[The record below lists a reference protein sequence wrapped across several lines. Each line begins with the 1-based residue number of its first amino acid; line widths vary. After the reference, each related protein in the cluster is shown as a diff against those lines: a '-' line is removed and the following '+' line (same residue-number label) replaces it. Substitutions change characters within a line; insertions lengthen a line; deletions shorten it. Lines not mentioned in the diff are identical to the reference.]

1 MLCLLLCHSNKLNI
15 LLVSTHAQ
23 TVYLLL
29 GEVAPVAA
37 ANVLLSQS
45 GKLHAVELGNLISQ
59 RLEDAANDAVL
70 ARVNLDAYLLLIGI
84 AGILDGVSLDVTVLQ
99 RDALGNLLHIVSRNS
114 LVQVNVIDLL
124 LQELGVRQLRSQVAI
139 IGKQQHTGGV
149 AVQTTNGI
157 DALGA
162 SILNKVHHRLTLL
175 GIIAG
180 GNVVLGFVQ
189 QHINLLLQC
198 NGLVVETD
206 VVGAHHLGTQLVDN
220 LTIDSHH
227 TSLDKLVSLATAAN
241 TGISQE
247 LVQTD
252 GLIGIEV
259 LLLIFNTL
267 LQRILGIG
275 IIARR
280 TLTIAAL
287 LRTLSIATTLLT
299 VTAALL
305 VATTLLI
312 AALLTVASALL
323 ITTLLRTLS
332 IATAL
337 LVTAALLITAL
348 ARLVTTLARLVTTL
362 LAVDLL
368 IVTGTKTTLFSLT
381 LLVIAGTIA
390 ALLTILGTG
399 TIATLLV
406 ATLLIIVVTGTIATV
421 LRSALQTCAKALGT
435 EAALVLILITMIAT
449 LLSELW
455 TWLVNTWT
463 R

>member
-37 ANVLLSQS
+37 ANVLLGQS
-45 GKLHAVELGNLISQ
+45 SKLHAVELGNLISQ

-84 AGILDGVSLDVTVLQ
+84 AGILDGVGLDVTVLQ
-99 RDALGNLLHIVSRNS
+99 CNALGNLLHIVSRNG
-114 LVQVNVIDLL
+114 LVQVNVIDFL

-157 DALGA
+157 DTLGA

-189 QHINLLLQC
+189 QHINFLLQC

-227 TSLDKLVSLATAAN
+227 TSLDKLVGLATAAN

-305 VATTLLI
+305 I
-312 AALLTVASALL
+312 AALLTVAATLL

-348 ARLVTTLARLVTTL
+348 ARLVTTL
-362 LAVDLL
+362 LAVGLL
-368 IVTGTKTTLFSLT
+368 IVTGTITTLFSLT
-381 LLVIAGTIA
+381 LLVVAGTIA
-390 ALLTILGTG
+390 ALLSILGTG

>member
-29 GEVAPVAA
+29 GEVAPVTA

-99 RDALGNLLHIVSRNS
+99 CDALGNLLHIVSRNG

-124 LQELGVRQLRSQVAI
+124 LQELGVCQLRSQVAI

-157 DALGA
+157 DTLGA

-180 GNVVLGFVQ
+180 GNIVLGFVQ

-227 TSLDKLVSLATAAN
+227 TSLDKLVGLATAAN

-252 GLIGIEV
+252 GLIGIEI

-305 VATTLLI
+305 IATTLLI
-312 AALLTVASALL
+312 AALLTVAATLL
-323 ITTLLRTLS
+323 IATLLRTLS

-348 ARLVTTLARLVTTL
+348 ARLVTTL
-362 LAVDLL
+362 LAVGLL
-368 IVTGTKTTLFSLT
+368 IVTGTITTLFSLT
-381 LLVIAGTIA
+381 LLVVAGTIA
-390 ALLTILGTG
+390 ALLSILGTG

>member
-37 ANVLLSQS
+37 ANVLLGQS

-70 ARVNLDAYLLLIGI
+70 ARVNLDAYLLLISI
-84 AGILDGVSLDVTVLQ
+84 AGILDGVGLDVTVLQ
-99 RDALGNLLHIVSRNS
+99 CDALGNLLHIVSRNS
-114 LVQVNVIDLL
+114 LVQVNVIDFL
-124 LQELGVRQLRSQVAI
+124 LQKLGVRQLRSQVAI

-157 DALGA
+157 DTLGT

-189 QHINLLLQC
+189 QHINFLLQC

-227 TSLDKLVSLATAAN
+227 TSLDKLVGLATAAN

-323 ITTLLRTLS
+323 IATLLRTLS

-337 LVTAALLITAL
+337 LVTAALLIT
-348 ARLVTTLARLVTTL
+348 TLARLVTTL
-362 LAVDLL
+362 LAVGLL
-368 IVTGTKTTLFSLT
+368 IVTGTITTLFSLT
-381 LLVIAGTIA
+381 LLVVAGTIA

-399 TIATLLV
+399 TIATLLI

-435 EAALVLILITMIAT
+435 EAALVLILITVIAT